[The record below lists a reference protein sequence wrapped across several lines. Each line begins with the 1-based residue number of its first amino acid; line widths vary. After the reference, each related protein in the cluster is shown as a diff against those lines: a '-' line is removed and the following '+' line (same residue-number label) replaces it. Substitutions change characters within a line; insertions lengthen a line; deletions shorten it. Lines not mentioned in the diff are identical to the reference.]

1 MMRCF
6 MESISGAQGDVRSRS
21 SREGA
26 ITCRHCGA
34 DLGPFGRRVCPYCSK
49 AIPTSAKISSYGR
62 DDAGLRASGIP
73 RISNASASQIV
84 VRAGKSRG
92 LFIIL
97 GVLLGLFGIH
107 NFYAGYYGKG
117 ALQLLITIT
126 WGMIYI
132 GIIIT
137 GTWVLIDLYTVRR
150 DANGNL
156 MTVKGL

>member
-1 MMRCF
+1 M
-6 MESISGAQGDVRSRS
+6 SILLQGNSNFG
-21 SREGA
+21 E
-26 ITCRHCGA
+26 
-34 DLGPFGRRVCPYCSK
+34 DLFIR
-49 AIPTSAKISSYGR
+49 R

-117 ALQLLITIT
+117 VLQLLITIT

>member
-1 MMRCF
+1 

-21 SREGA
+21 SRGSA
-26 ITCRHCGA
+26 ITCRSCGT

-49 AIPTSAKISSYGR
+49 AIPTQAKISSCSGNNV
-62 DDAGLRASGIP
+62 RARATGTP
-73 RISNASASQIV
+73 CISSASASQIIG
-84 VRAGKSRG
+84 RAGKSRG

-126 WGMIYI
+126 WGMIYL

-137 GTWVLIDLYTVRR
+137 GTWVLIDLLTVRH
-150 DANGNL
+150 DADGNV